1 MKDILLDWIHT
12 IRFTWEKVSYL
23 QIRYFFLEIILN
35 ENEIPMLISND
46 KKYFENFF
54 YILTILL

>member
-1 MKDILLDWIHT
+1 MQDILLDWIHT
-12 IRFTWEKVSYL
+12 IRFTREKVSYL
-23 QIRYFFLEIILN
+23 RIRYFFLEIILN